1 MPFEGERQFLR
12 QANKVSISFRSGV
25 PVLVW
30 GDCEGLIILLDK
42 TRPKRVGAVVGEI
55 RL

>member
-1 MPFEGERQFLR
+1 M
-12 QANKVSISFRSGV
+12 

-30 GDCEGLIILLDK
+30 GDCEGMIILLDN
-42 TRPKRVGAVVGEI
+42 TRPKQVGVVVGEI